1 MPKRRG
7 RPSAAQTPAPK
18 KDVIYGSKKNPK
30 GSAASEKSA
39 SKIKLSEKTI
49 ESLEKKLKDFKKKHP
64 SKKNVNLGD
73 LKAVYRRGSGAY
85 SKTHRPTITGGAPN
99 TRAAWSFARVN
110 KFLKKAA
117 GESVKKAYVQDDD
130 LLKYEDGG
138 LIAPNGKP
146 SNLTPEQYKL
156 VRTPAFKAW
165 FGDWENEPENA
176 SKVVD
181 ENGEPLVVYHGS
193 NKKFT
198 EFKNPYG
205 WNYFY
210 FAKNEKYAEFFYE
223 SGGSLKKFFLN
234 IRKPFDAKK
243 FGLKKLNP
251 INFTAKIGQ
260 STQYIDYNSSIKNFK
275 IEFWEL
281 LRYDDELF
289 NIFKSKGNDGVV
301 FFEENRKYTK
311 DGKLLFDYGESLAF
325 AAFEPNQIKLADGS
339 NTIFDAANPDIRY
352 EDGGEIWY
360 HKYNDAIGY
369 RVNSHNKYGDGIYFS
384 NQKDSRFEGENELEC
399 KINYKNPIIF
409 EGKGLPNLE
418 FHKAKGKKTI
428 NQFADEL
435 FEKYDAII
443 IKHGGKFGDEI
454 IIRDENLIE
463 PIKYA
468 KGGKTFNDKELLAK
482 WKRGESIGFT
492 GIAHLK
498 AKGLIPRADGIKRKS
513 EKYMEHGGQ
522 TGQEII
528 CVNCGW
534 SWNTNDSDESD
545 KYICHKC
552 GFDNTLYYPSMIAL
566 PDTYASENRLKEVLE
581 TQGYILNK
589 KNMEN
594 KDLLEEGGV
603 VVGKRHSEMD
613 ENGET
618 GERFIV
624 ESTGQLVE
632 VEGGEGVLCKES
644 MNSDKKYVFEGR
656 KMTGKEIASFLN
668 HKYGGV
674 EFAKG
679 GEVKYVCGCKSKYY
693 HGGEL
698 PSSTLDSLKGGEA
711 VVTVKT
717 MESEDKYKFGN
728 KTMTPRQILSKIN
741 AEHGGKKFDEG
752 GTIDLSNMDYEV
764 DKNMCKMVFFTE
776 KILYL

>member
-18 KDVIYGSKKNPK
+18 KDVIYGSKKNLK

-165 FGDWENEPENA
+165 FGDWENDPQNA

-181 ENGEPLVVYHGS
+181 ENGEPMVCYHRTD
-193 NKKFT
+193 KKFT
-198 EFKNPYG
+198 TFDKEKLGQKSG
-205 WNYFY
+205 WATAYFGFY
-210 FAKNEKYAEFFYE
+210 FSNKNNR
-223 SGGSLKKFFLN
+223 GSYGKKIIKCFLN
-234 IRKPFDAKK
+234 IRNPYFIQTETYSDFD
-243 FGLKKLNP
+243 
-251 INFTAKIGQ
+251 
-260 STQYIDYNSSIKNFK
+260 YDYKRFDPSNFK
-275 IEFWEL
+275 
-281 LRYDDELF
+281 
-289 NIFKSKGNDGVV
+289 NNDGIYIKADRLVLDEKADKHFV
-301 FFEENRKYTK
+301 
-311 DGKLLFDYGESLAF
+311 
-325 AAFEPNQIKLADGS
+325 AFEPNQIKLADGT
-339 NTIFDAANPDIRY
+339 NTTFDAANPDIRY

-428 NQFADEL
+428 KQFADEL

>member
-18 KDVIYGSKKNPK
+18 KDVIYGSKKNLK

-138 LIAPNGKP
+138 L
-146 SNLTPEQYKL
+146 
-156 VRTPAFKAW
+156 
-165 FGDWENEPENA
+165 
-176 SKVVD
+176 
-181 ENGEPLVVYHGS
+181 
-193 NKKFT
+193 
-198 EFKNPYG
+198 
-205 WNYFY
+205 
-210 FAKNEKYAEFFYE
+210 
-223 SGGSLKKFFLN
+223 
-234 IRKPFDAKK
+234 
-243 FGLKKLNP
+243 
-251 INFTAKIGQ
+251 
-260 STQYIDYNSSIKNFK
+260 
-275 IEFWEL
+275 
-281 LRYDDELF
+281 
-289 NIFKSKGNDGVV
+289 
-301 FFEENRKYTK
+301 
-311 DGKLLFDYGESLAF
+311 
-325 AAFEPNQIKLADGS
+325 
-339 NTIFDAANPDIRY
+339 
-352 EDGGEIWY
+352 IWY

>member
-1 MPKRRG
+1 M
-7 RPSAAQTPAPK
+7 
-18 KDVIYGSKKNPK
+18 
-30 GSAASEKSA
+30 
-39 SKIKLSEKTI
+39 
-49 ESLEKKLKDFKKKHP
+49 
-64 SKKNVNLGD
+64 
-73 LKAVYRRGSGAY
+73 YRRGSGAY

-146 SNLTPEQYKL
+146 SNL
-156 VRTPAFKAW
+156 
-165 FGDWENEPENA
+165 
-176 SKVVD
+176 
-181 ENGEPLVVYHGS
+181 
-193 NKKFT
+193 
-198 EFKNPYG
+198 
-205 WNYFY
+205 
-210 FAKNEKYAEFFYE
+210 
-223 SGGSLKKFFLN
+223 
-234 IRKPFDAKK
+234 
-243 FGLKKLNP
+243 
-251 INFTAKIGQ
+251 
-260 STQYIDYNSSIKNFK
+260 
-275 IEFWEL
+275 
-281 LRYDDELF
+281 
-289 NIFKSKGNDGVV
+289 
-301 FFEENRKYTK
+301 
-311 DGKLLFDYGESLAF
+311 
-325 AAFEPNQIKLADGS
+325 
-339 NTIFDAANPDIRY
+339 
-352 EDGGEIWY
+352 WY
-360 HKYNDAIGY
+360 YKYNDAIGY

-566 PDTYASENRLKEVLE
+566 PDTYSSENRLKEVLE

>member
-18 KDVIYGSKKNPK
+18 KDVIYGSKKNLK

-138 LIAPNGKP
+138 LI
-146 SNLTPEQYKL
+146 
-156 VRTPAFKAW
+156 
-165 FGDWENEPENA
+165 
-176 SKVVD
+176 
-181 ENGEPLVVYHGS
+181 
-193 NKKFT
+193 
-198 EFKNPYG
+198 
-205 WNYFY
+205 
-210 FAKNEKYAEFFYE
+210 
-223 SGGSLKKFFLN
+223 
-234 IRKPFDAKK
+234 
-243 FGLKKLNP
+243 
-251 INFTAKIGQ
+251 
-260 STQYIDYNSSIKNFK
+260 
-275 IEFWEL
+275 
-281 LRYDDELF
+281 
-289 NIFKSKGNDGVV
+289 
-301 FFEENRKYTK
+301 
-311 DGKLLFDYGESLAF
+311 
-325 AAFEPNQIKLADGS
+325 
-339 NTIFDAANPDIRY
+339 
-352 EDGGEIWY
+352 WY

-428 NQFADEL
+428 KQFADEL

-534 SWNTNDSDESD
+534 SWNTNDESD

>member
-138 LIAPNGKP
+138 L
-146 SNLTPEQYKL
+146 
-156 VRTPAFKAW
+156 
-165 FGDWENEPENA
+165 
-176 SKVVD
+176 
-181 ENGEPLVVYHGS
+181 
-193 NKKFT
+193 
-198 EFKNPYG
+198 
-205 WNYFY
+205 
-210 FAKNEKYAEFFYE
+210 
-223 SGGSLKKFFLN
+223 
-234 IRKPFDAKK
+234 
-243 FGLKKLNP
+243 
-251 INFTAKIGQ
+251 
-260 STQYIDYNSSIKNFK
+260 
-275 IEFWEL
+275 
-281 LRYDDELF
+281 
-289 NIFKSKGNDGVV
+289 
-301 FFEENRKYTK
+301 
-311 DGKLLFDYGESLAF
+311 
-325 AAFEPNQIKLADGS
+325 
-339 NTIFDAANPDIRY
+339 
-352 EDGGEIWY
+352 IWY